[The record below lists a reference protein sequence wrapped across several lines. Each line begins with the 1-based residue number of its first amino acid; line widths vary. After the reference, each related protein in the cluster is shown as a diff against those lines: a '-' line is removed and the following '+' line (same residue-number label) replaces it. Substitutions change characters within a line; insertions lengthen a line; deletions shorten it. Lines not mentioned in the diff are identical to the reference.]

1 MTVVPFRGAADRQ
14 AHEPAGSELRRALG
28 RCRHAFLGV
37 ALMSGM
43 LSLLYLTGSFFM
55 LEIYD
60 RVLPSRSIPTLIG
73 LVVIA
78 AVLYFFQGLIDVVRG
93 RVLSRI
99 GASLDE
105 AFHGRVFDILT
116 RQPLKTRTS
125 GDGLQA
131 VRDLDQVRQF
141 LSSLGPTALFD
152 LPWMPLYITICFIFH
167 PVIGATAVAGA
178 LLLVAITALAEW
190 RSRAPT
196 KAASECAAARNAL
209 ALASRR
215 NAEVVQ
221 AMGMGRRLGERW
233 SEASERFIDAQ
244 QRSSDVA
251 GGLGAISKV
260 LRIGLQSAVLGVG
273 AYLVIEQQATAG
285 IIIASSILTA
295 RAVAPV
301 ELAIAHWRGF
311 VSARQSWKRL
321 RELFAAFPQRRTPL
335 ALPEPKASLSVEG
348 VSATPPSGQHL
359 VVHDVAFSL
368 KAGNALGVVGP
379 SASGKSSLAR
389 VLVGVWP
396 ALRGKVRFDGAALT
410 QWEPEALGKH
420 IGYLPQDVELFAG
433 TVAENIARF
442 APEPDASAVLAAAQA
457 ANVHDLILRL
467 PEGYETQ
474 VAESGHALS
483 AGQRQRIALARALY
497 RDPFLVVLDEPN
509 SNLDAEG
516 EQALTASI
524 MSARARGQ
532 IVVVIAH
539 RPSALA
545 AVDLLLVMGEGR
557 VQAFGPKDEV
567 LSKVVKRLPGALVAA
582 EGREA
587 PQLAAGGTG
596 LKVVGA

>member
-1 MTVVPFRGAADRQ
+1 MTVVPFRGAADRPP
-14 AHEPAGSELRRALG
+14 HEPAGSELRRALA

-60 RVLPSRSIPTLIG
+60 RVLPSRSVPTLVG

-78 AVLYFFQGLIDVVRG
+78 AVLYFFQGVDRRCSRARAVAHRRLARRGVPHARVR
-93 RVLSRI
+93 RPHAPAAQ
-99 GASLDE
+99 GADLR
-105 AFHGRVFDILT
+105 ATGCK
-116 RQPLKTRTS
+116 P
-125 GDGLQA
+125 

-152 LPWMPLYITICFIFH
+152 LPWMPLYIAICFLFH

-196 KAASECAAARNAL
+196 KAASERAAARNAL
-209 ALASRR
+209 ALASQR

-311 VSARQSWKRL
+311 VAARQSWKRL
-321 RELFAAFPQRRTPL
+321 RELFAAFPAQRPPL

-348 VSATPPSGQHL
+348 VSAAPPSGQHL
-359 VVHDVAFSL
+359 VVHDVSL
-368 KAGNALGVVGP
+368 LAEGRQRARRDRPERLGEIVARRGSS
-379 SASGKSSLAR
+379 SASGRRCAAR
-389 VLVGVWP
+389 CASTGRRSVSG
-396 ALRGKVRFDGAALT
+396 T
-410 QWEPEALGKH
+410 PEALGQH

-442 APEPDASAVLAAAQA
+442 EPEPDAERGARGRPGRQRPRAHPAPAAGLRDPGRRSPDMRFRRGSASAS
-457 ANVHDLILRL
+457 RL
-467 PEGYETQ
+467 PARSIAIRSWSCST
-474 VAESGHALS
+474 S
-483 AGQRQRIALARALY
+483 RTRISTPRAS
-497 RDPFLVVLDEPN
+497 R
-509 SNLDAEG
+509 
-516 EQALTASI
+516 
-524 MSARARGQ
+524 R
-532 IVVVIAH
+532 
-539 RPSALA
+539 
-545 AVDLLLVMGEGR
+545 
-557 VQAFGPKDEV
+557 
-567 LSKVVKRLPGALVAA
+567 
-582 EGREA
+582 
-587 PQLAAGGTG
+587 
-596 LKVVGA
+596 